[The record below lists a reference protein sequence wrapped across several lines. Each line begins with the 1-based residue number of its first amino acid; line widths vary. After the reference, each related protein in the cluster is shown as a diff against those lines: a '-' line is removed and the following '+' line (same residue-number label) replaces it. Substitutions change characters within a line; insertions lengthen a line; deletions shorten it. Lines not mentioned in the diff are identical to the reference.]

1 VLARGKLVW
10 AICFALL
17 LVSSPLLIRD
27 LLALRQGVENSS
39 GADFWYTGEINR
51 ELLRLKITLIEANA
65 DWNDSSASRVR
76 FQFDLVMSRLNTLPR
91 QSRDGWHSQGLGQLP
106 EVATLA
112 DDVARFDAA
121 SSLLD
126 TDPPAYLELALN
138 EVERA
143 LQDSRALSVKA
154 LERQNGLVGYLQVE
168 FERFGIH
175 LALYGAGLVALA
187 VGLVYLMVR
196 HMRSE
201 GALRTADRG
210 LVEKSALVEAT
221 LNSMSQGLCVVD
233 TDWRLMAWNDHFLE
247 QFEVAKG
254 YARVGRPFADII
266 GNEAMGSGRGSE
278 DALALLADWAE
289 RIGNSE
295 SHGFA
300 YVRSNGRAI
309 DIWGDPMPKGGYVY
323 TFTDV
328 TERRRA
334 EQDIR
339 ESEERFRRLAEA
351 VPQGIMVHFEG
362 RILEANGNL
371 GKLFGQPTDWLIGG
385 DLRHLL
391 TDDSWRS
398 LTDQFERSEE
408 GIAEVVGRRDDQ
420 SAFPL
425 EVAWRTVPYRGDL
438 AKVVSL
444 FDISSRKLTAERLH
458 QSQKL
463 EAIGQLAGGVAHDFN
478 NLLTIIEGFAKR
490 ALAKA
495 DDGAQ
500 VRSSLAEV
508 VSAAEKAAGLTRQL
522 LTFSRKRTIAR
533 DSVRIS
539 TLFDELAMLLRP
551 VLGERIELVFLPP
564 ERDLG
569 VDTDAGQLFQA
580 LVNLAINGRDAMESS
595 GRLTVRAA
603 AADVDEARAGR
614 YPDVRPGRYVAISV
628 ADEGAGIDPEVMSR
642 IFEPFFTTKE
652 AGRGT
657 GLGLPMVYGF
667 VRQSNGFIDIDS
679 AIGVGT
685 TMTLYLPLSEPAA
698 VASAEDMGGA
708 AFRARGETILIVED
722 EDALR
727 RLAKSILEELGY
739 TVLTATDG
747 IDAIEVDEDCEGRI
761 DLLLADV
768 VMPGLDGIGAAKAI
782 VQRRPDIKVVF
793 MSGYP
798 SRGDLSRGDLPRGVP
813 LLEKPFNA
821 YSLARTLREAL
832 DGATGATETEAAAP
846 PAPER
851 YGT

>member
-1 VLARGKLVW
+1 MLTRGKLVW

-17 LVSSPLLIRD
+17 LVSLPLLVRD
-27 LLALRQGVENSS
+27 LFALRQGVENSS

-51 ELLRLKITLIEANA
+51 ELLRLKVVLIEAKA
-65 DWNDSSASRVR
+65 DWDESSAGRIR
-76 FQFDLVMSRLNTLPR
+76 FQFDLAMSRLNNLPR
-91 QSRDGWHSQGLGQLP
+91 QSNDGWHSQAIGQLA
-106 EVATLA
+106 EVAALR
-112 DDVARFDAA
+112 DEVARFDAA

-138 EVERA
+138 GVEVA
-143 LQDSRALSVKA
+143 LQASRALSVKA
-154 LERQNGLVGYLQVE
+154 LERQNSLVGHLQGA
-168 FERFGIH
+168 FEKFGIR
-175 LALYGAGLVALA
+175 LALYGTGLVALA
-187 VGLVYLMVR
+187 AGLVYLMVR

-201 GALRTADRG
+201 AALRTADRG

-233 TDWRLMAWNDHFLE
+233 ADWRLMAWNDRFLQ
-247 QFEVAKG
+247 QFGVKKG

-266 GNEAMGSGRGSE
+266 GHEAMGSGRASD
-278 DALALLADWAE
+278 DALELLADWAG
-289 RIGNSE
+289 RIGGRE
-295 SHGFA
+295 SHEFT

-309 DIWGDPMPKGGYVY
+309 DVRGDLMPKVGFVY

-328 TERRRA
+328 TERHRA

-351 VPQGIMVHFEG
+351 VPQGIIVHFEG
-362 RILEANGNL
+362 RILEANGNF
-371 GKLFGQPTDWLIGG
+371 GKLFGQATDQLIGG

-398 LTDQFERSEE
+398 LMDQFKRSEE
-408 GIAEVVGRRDDQ
+408 GIAEILGRRDDR

-425 EVAWRTVPYRGDL
+425 EVAWRTVPYRGNQ

-444 FDISSRKLTAERLH
+444 FDISSRKLNDEQLR

-495 DDGAQ
+495 DDSAQ

-533 DSVRIS
+533 ESVRIS
-539 TLFDELAMLLRP
+539 TLFDEMAMLLRP

-564 ERDLG
+564 EGDLG
-569 VDTDAGQLFQA
+569 VDTDPGQLFQA
-580 LVNLAINGRDAMESS
+580 LVNLAINGRDAMEGG

-614 YPDVRPGRYVAISV
+614 YPDARPGRYVALSV
-628 ADEGAGIDPEVMSR
+628 ADEGMGIDPEVLSR

-667 VRQSNGFIDIDS
+667 VRQSMGFIDVDS

-685 TMTLYLPLSEPAA
+685 TMTLYLPLTEPAA
-698 VASAEDMGGA
+698 VASAEEMGGT
-708 AFRARGETILIVED
+708 AFRARGETILIAED

-761 DLLLADV
+761 DLLLTDV
-768 VMPGLDGIGAAKAI
+768 VMPGLDGIGAAQAI
-782 VQRRPDIKVVF
+782 VQQRPDIKVVF

-798 SRGDLSRGDLPRGVP
+798 SRGDLSRGDLPGGVP

-821 YSLARTLREAL
+821 YSLARTIRETL
-832 DGATGATETEAAAP
+832 DGATNATETEATAP
-846 PAPER
+846 PAPQR